1 MEPEETLDPADW
13 ESLRI
18 LGHKMLDDML
28 DYLRDI
34 RKQPVWQQIP
44 NDVKLRFNLP
54 LPIKGQKREEIYR
67 EFKSDILPYPLGN
80 IHPRFW
86 GWVVGTGTPFGALAE
101 MLAATM
107 NPNVVGGE
115 HIANYVE
122 KQVIEWTKKMLGY
135 DINASGIIVSGA
147 SMANFIGLTIARNTK
162 TDYNVIEEGMRGGK
176 KKLLIYGSSEMHSSI
191 DKAIQLLGLG
201 TKALRKIPVNTNFE
215 IQIEKLREAIEAD
228 IESGYKPICIIG
240 NVGTVNTGAIDDL
253 NKLAEIAREFNLWF
267 HLDGAFGIWCKL
279 SASSSKLVEGI
290 EQADSIAFDYHKW
303 LYINYEAGCVLVKN
317 KEEHLKAFNFSAD
330 YATHQE
336 RGTSSGDIWYDYYGI
351 QLSRGFRALKIWM
364 SIKENG
370 SEKYGRLIEQN
381 IQQARY
387 LTNLIENEQNL
398 EILAPTSM
406 NIVNFRF
413 NSGTTDLNRLNKI
426 NKDIFFHL
434 QERGIAVPSSTML
447 NGNYAIRVAIT
458 NHRSK
463 KEDFKLL
470 ISSVLKIAQSLDKR
484 RTI

>member
-28 DYLRDI
+28 NHLRDI
-34 RKQPVWQQIP
+34 REQPVWQQIP
-44 NDVKLRFNLP
+44 NDIKLRFNLP
-54 LPIKGQKREEIYR
+54 LPTKGQKREEIYN
-67 EFKSDILPYPLGN
+67 EFKKDILPYPLGN

-86 GWVVGTGTPFGALAE
+86 GWVVGTGTPFGMLAE

-122 KQVIEWTKKMLGY
+122 AQVLEWTKKMLGY
-135 DINASGIIVSGA
+135 DPNASGILVSGA
-147 SMANFIGLTIARNTK
+147 SMANFIGLSVARNTK
-162 TDYNVIEEGMRGGK
+162 TDYNVIEEGIRASK
-176 KKLLIYGSSEMHSSI
+176 NDLLIYGSTEMHGSI

-201 TKALRKIPVNTNFE
+201 KKSLRKILVNENFE
-215 IQIEKLREAIEAD
+215 IQIEKLRESIEAD
-228 IESGYKPICIIG
+228 IKSGHKPICIIG
-240 NVGTVNTGAIDDL
+240 NAGTVNTGAIDDL
-253 NKLAEIAREFNLWF
+253 NMLAEIAREYNLWF
-267 HLDGAFGIWCKL
+267 HIDAAFGIWCKI
-279 SASSSKLVEGI
+279 STRSNKLVEGI
-290 EQADSIAFDYHKW
+290 EKADSIAFDYHKW

-317 KEEHLKAFNFSAD
+317 KEEHLNAFNFSAD
-330 YATHQE
+330 YATHHE
-336 RGTSSGDIWYDYYGI
+336 RGTGSGDIWYDYFGI

-387 LTNLIENEQNL
+387 LTNLIEQEQKL
-398 EILAPTSM
+398 EMLAPTIL
-406 NIVNFRF
+406 NIVNFRY
-413 NSGTTDLNRLNKI
+413 NDGTTDLDTLNKM
-426 NKDIFFHL
+426 NKEILFQL
-434 QERGIAVPSSTML
+434 QEKGIAVPSNTML
-447 NGNYAIRVAIT
+447 NGNFAIRVAIA

-463 KEDFKLL
+463 REDFEVL
-470 ISSVLKIAQSLDKR
+470 INSILDIAQSLDKK
-484 RTI
+484 IAI